1 MLEVEAAVTRHQR
14 LGGAPLGISRASWL
28 RDLAWDIA
36 PIRLPVVGGQTV
48 WTATSTPVIPVV
60 EQPNWFGRIE
70 KDPPQHPDAMAV
82 VWWAGA
88 PQPGYSNVVEVDRPV
103 GSTATAQNLARR
115 LRQVAGIKL
124 PHDQPE
130 TPWFVVSLPGDASA
144 AAADLRSGGFTG
156 CEPTGPS
163 LAEFP
168 GGLRIEVAWPA
179 TENDRFAKLLKSSL
193 DR

>member
-1 MLEVEAAVTRHQR
+1 
-14 LGGAPLGISRASWL
+14 
-28 RDLAWDIA
+28 
-36 PIRLPVVGGQTV
+36 
-48 WTATSTPVIPVV
+48 VV

-70 KDPPQHPDAMAV
+70 KDPPQDPDAIAV
-82 VWWAGA
+82 VWWADA
-88 PQPGYSNVVEVDRPV
+88 PHPGYAGVVEAHRRV
-103 GSTATAQNLARR
+103 GSTETAQNLARR
-115 LRQVAGIKL
+115 LRQIAGIRL

-144 AAADLRSGGFTG
+144 VAADLRIGGFTG
-156 CEPTGPS
+156 CEPTGRR

-179 TENDRFAKLLKSSL
+179 TDNDRFAELLKSSL